1 MQEISIKLPDGSTQ
15 KVPMGTSALEV
26 AERIG
31 KRLARDAVA
40 AEVDGRVVDVYLP
53 LEHDCRLRILTPR
66 DEETLEIFRHTTSH
80 LLAHAVTE
88 LFPGVR
94 IGIGPVIDE
103 GFYYDFDKGTPFTA
117 EDLERIEKKMT
128 ELVRAD
134 FPVRRVEMPKDEA
147 VAYFKKLGDTL
158 KVEIIEEKAEGGT
171 ASCYKQDSF
180 MDFCRGPHLPST
192 GKIGAFKLLSVAG
205 AYWRG
210 DERNP
215 MLQRI
220 YGTAFATRRELD
232 EHLRRLEEAKKRDHI
247 KLGKRLGLFSVH
259 EEAGAGLVFWHP
271 RGAFVRERIE
281 AFWKEEHRLRGYDL
295 VFTPHMARGELWKTS
310 GHYEFFKE
318 NMYFFE
324 QDEEEYVIKPM
335 NCPGHIL
342 MYQTSMKSYRELPVR
357 TAELGTVYRCERSGV
372 LHGML
377 RVRGFTQDD
386 AHIFCT
392 PEQVEE
398 EIGGVLDLL
407 ERILKTFGFSEYTV
421 DLSTWD
427 PGHRENYAGTAEGW
441 TFAEEALQ
449 KALRRRGWGFAR
461 KEGEAAFYGPKI
473 DVQLVDAIGRK
484 WQCSTVQFDFN
495 LPRRF
500 DVTYVGAD
508 SKRHHV
514 FMIHRA
520 LLGSLERF
528 VGMLIEHHAGAFPLW
543 LCAEQARVLPVT
555 DRSLEYAG
563 ALRREFAEAG
573 LRATVDSRGDKIGAK
588 IRDAEMDKIPVMLI
602 VGDKEAAA
610 RTVSV
615 RARGQGDLGTKPC
628 GEVKARLLELERTR
642 SLAVSF

>member
-1 MQEISIKLPDGSTQ
+1 MQEISITLPDGSTQ
-15 KVPMGTSALEV
+15 KVPKGTSALEV

-53 LEHDCRLRILTPR
+53 LERDCRLRILTPR
-66 DEETLEIFRHTTSH
+66 DEEALEIFRHTASH

-117 EDLERIEKKMT
+117 EDLERIEEKMA

-147 VAYFKKLGDTL
+147 IAYFKKLGDTL
-158 KVEIIEEKAEGGT
+158 KVEIIEEKAEGDT

-192 GKIGAFKLLSVAG
+192 GKVGAFKLLSVAG

-232 EHLRRLEEAKKRDHI
+232 EHLQRLEEAKKRDHI

-281 AFWKEEHRLRGYDL
+281 AFLKEEHRLRGYDL
-295 VFTPHMARGELWKTS
+295 VYTPHIARGELWKTS

-407 ERILKTFGFSEYTV
+407 ERILKTFGFSEYAV

-427 PGHRENYAGTAEGW
+427 PGHRESYAGTAEGW
-441 TFAEEALQ
+441 ALAEEALV
-449 KALRRRGWGFAR
+449 KALRRKGWDFAR

-555 DRSLEYAG
+555 DRSLEYAE

>member
-1 MQEISIKLPDGSTQ
+1 
-15 KVPMGTSALEV
+15 
-26 AERIG
+26 
-31 KRLARDAVA
+31 
-40 AEVDGRVVDVYLP
+40 
-53 LEHDCRLRILTPR
+53 
-66 DEETLEIFRHTTSH
+66 
-80 LLAHAVTE
+80 
-88 LFPGVR
+88 
-94 IGIGPVIDE
+94 
-103 GFYYDFDKGTPFTA
+103 
-117 EDLERIEKKMT
+117 
-128 ELVRAD
+128 
-134 FPVRRVEMPKDEA
+134 MPKDEA

-192 GKIGAFKLLSVAG
+192 GKVGAFKLLSVAG

-232 EHLRRLEEAKKRDHI
+232 EHLQRLEEAKKRDHI

-281 AFWKEEHRLRGYDL
+281 AFWKEELRLCGYDL
-295 VFTPHMARGELWKTS
+295 VYTPHMARGALWKTS

-407 ERILKTFGFSEYTV
+407 GRILKTFGFSEYTV